1 MVEAALAEL
10 GLDAARAGTADWNPL
25 GELVQ
30 PGDRVVLKPNFVS
43 NKNFHQRLSGEHLAC
58 SSTPAAVL
66 RPLIDYA
73 LRAAG
78 PRGRVQIVDAPV
90 EGCNVDEMLR
100 ALGVQDLLRDYR
112 AAGHAV
118 EFLDLRDFCIVPRM
132 LLDNVQAA
140 GRSLNLGLLLRQ
152 SLPGDPLGYAV
163 VDLGN
168 RSRFADVPERTARL
182 AFHRAHPHTPVPHHR
197 GGRHEYS
204 LPKTVLAADAVITIA
219 KLKTHKKSGVTLS
232 LKSAI
237 GLCNQKY
244 WLPHYT
250 LGTAAEGG
258 DEFPFRPPLSV
269 RLRNQLQRVSLPP
282 PLDDHSLVVR
292 APALAQ
298 PQNGMLDGYIV
309 EGSWEGN
316 DTIWRTTL
324 DLCHLLHFV
333 DREGRLCDTP
343 QRRHLALVDGILGG
357 EGEGPLAATPKPAGL
372 LVAGIDPVLV
382 DYVAT
387 EAMGYDPARIP
398 TVQQALLRPLLP
410 SSNRQALELR
420 WNGPRQALRFVP
432 PSTWPSLRARG

>member
-10 GLDAARAGTADWNPL
+10 GLDAARVGTADWNPL

-90 EGCNVDEMLR
+90 EGCNVDEVLR

-152 SLPGDPLGYAV
+152 PLPGDPLGYAV
-163 VDLGN
+163 VDLGD
-168 RSRFADVPERTARL
+168 RSRFADVPERSAAL

-219 KLKTHKKSGVTLS
+219 
-232 LKSAI
+232 
-237 GLCNQKY
+237 
-244 WLPHYT
+244 
-250 LGTAAEGG
+250 
-258 DEFPFRPPLSV
+258 
-269 RLRNQLQRVSLPP
+269 
-282 PLDDHSLVVR
+282 
-292 APALAQ
+292 
-298 PQNGMLDGYIV
+298 
-309 EGSWEGN
+309 
-316 DTIWRTTL
+316 
-324 DLCHLLHFV
+324 
-333 DREGRLCDTP
+333 
-343 QRRHLALVDGILGG
+343 
-357 EGEGPLAATPKPAGL
+357 
-372 LVAGIDPVLV
+372 
-382 DYVAT
+382 
-387 EAMGYDPARIP
+387 
-398 TVQQALLRPLLP
+398 
-410 SSNRQALELR
+410 
-420 WNGPRQALRFVP
+420 
-432 PSTWPSLRARG
+432 